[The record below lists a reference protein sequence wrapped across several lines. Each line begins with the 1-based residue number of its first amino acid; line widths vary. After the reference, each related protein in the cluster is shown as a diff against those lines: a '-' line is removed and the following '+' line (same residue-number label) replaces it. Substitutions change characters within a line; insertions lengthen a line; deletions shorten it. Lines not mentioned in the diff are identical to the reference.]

1 MLDASRMA
9 TCDEIWT
16 EFGIKANR
24 TPLRVALGIASPMDS
39 DMPELNTGKALLD
52 MFTFSHEPIVQ
63 NRTLLGLFAIAVT
76 ATALTAMLYRIR
88 MAATWPVQVQISKH
102 AAAHTLAA
110 FIWRMRQQVR
120 NYIFQ
125 RYLILI

>member
-52 MFTFSHEPIVQ
+52 MFTFAHQPIVQ